1 MTTPT
6 RELVLLEYSSGG
18 HVETNK
24 HVVATITLNNP
35 DRRNA
40 LDHDMFDAL
49 ESALNNVQKKCATY
63 QFLNET
69 KPVALGEKKANQF
82 TPASNASSDSP
93 TRVVVLCANGPA
105 FCAGF
110 NLHTVAND
118 ASEAQPVLAGYL
130 HRLHHCIDMMTQLPA
145 ITIAAVSGAALAGGC
160 ALVSACDFV
169 IATTDAKFGYPTHAV
184 GLSPAISGPTLSSRM
199 GLGAAREL
207 LLGGELIGGTRA
219 FELGFASHLAGATPE
234 HNNMPDQ
241 VAAHNFDSA
250 LAQETSKLI
259 KILLAKD
266 PRALFATKCWLQQLD
281 PYLHNTHRASAL
293 SASVSGVGGA
303 ESVDRV
309 AAIWKNRSK
318 TT

>member
-6 RELVLLEYSSGG
+6 RELVLLQYSGGG
-18 HVETNK
+18 HVETNE

-40 LDHDMFDAL
+40 LHNDMFDAL
-49 ESALNNVQKKCATY
+49 EGALKDIQKKCAANPFSNGKNSPGLG
-63 QFLNET
+63 QET
-69 KPVALGEKKANQF
+69 QNQSGLQISEPMNSF
-82 TPASNASSDSP
+82 
-93 TRVVVLCANGPA
+93 TRVVVLRANGPA

-110 NLHTVAND
+110 DLRAVAND
-118 ASEAQPVLAGYL
+118 AINAQPVLEDYL
-130 HRLHHCIDMMTQLPA
+130 QRLHNCVEIISQLSA
-145 ITIAAVSGAALAGGC
+145 ITVAAVSGAALAGGC
-160 ALVSACDFV
+160 ALVSACDFI
-169 IATTDAKFGYPTHAV
+169 IATPDSKFGYPTHAI

-207 LLGGELIGGTRA
+207 LLGGELIGGKRA

-241 VAAHNFDSA
+241 VAAHNFNSA
-250 LAQETSKLI
+250 LAQETSELT
-259 KILLAKD
+259 KILLAKG
-266 PRALFATKCWLQQLD
+266 PRALFTTKCWLQQLD
-281 PYLHNTHRASAL
+281 PYLHHTHRASAL

-309 AAIWKNRSK
+309 AAVWKNRSK